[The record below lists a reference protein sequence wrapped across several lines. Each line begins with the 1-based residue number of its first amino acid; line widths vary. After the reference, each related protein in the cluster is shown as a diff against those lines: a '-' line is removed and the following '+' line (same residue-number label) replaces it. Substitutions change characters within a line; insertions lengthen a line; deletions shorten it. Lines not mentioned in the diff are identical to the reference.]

1 MSNEHG
7 EVSHVRDSEL
17 LEHLL
22 HPGEL
27 LLPPLVELHLGAGV
41 GGSLVQIP
49 KQDGLVLLSLK
60 R

>member
-49 KQDGLVLLSLK
+49 KQDTG
-60 R
+60 